1 MLRIYSVYNIM
12 RVKGT
17 TQKVLPLPI
26 RVVLVETNGVQVT
39 HIYRSRESFR
49 LDKLA
54 RYRKK
59 VFRAMQVKPMHTQ
72 IRE

>member
-1 MLRIYSVYNIM
+1 M

-39 HIYRSRESFR
+39 HIYRSREA
-49 LDKLA
+49 LD
-54 RYRKK
+54 
-59 VFRAMQVKPMHTQ
+59 
-72 IRE
+72 